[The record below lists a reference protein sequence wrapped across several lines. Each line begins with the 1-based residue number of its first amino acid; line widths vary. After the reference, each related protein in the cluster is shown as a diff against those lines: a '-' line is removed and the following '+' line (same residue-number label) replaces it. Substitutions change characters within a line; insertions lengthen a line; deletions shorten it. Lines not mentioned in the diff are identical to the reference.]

1 MSTYVVRE
9 YCDDEGGSSLDRVVS
24 RSGSGYAVEMT
35 TDLYADLSDAAG
47 LAALPDVTEI
57 VTGPITP
64 ATHRWLRETFPGAEL
79 RRDFTD

>member
-1 MSTYVVRE
+1 MATYVVRE

-47 LAALPDVTEI
+47 LAALPDVKEI
-57 VTGPITP
+57 VTGPIT
-64 ATHRWLRETFPGAEL
+64 TGMDRWLREMFPGAEL